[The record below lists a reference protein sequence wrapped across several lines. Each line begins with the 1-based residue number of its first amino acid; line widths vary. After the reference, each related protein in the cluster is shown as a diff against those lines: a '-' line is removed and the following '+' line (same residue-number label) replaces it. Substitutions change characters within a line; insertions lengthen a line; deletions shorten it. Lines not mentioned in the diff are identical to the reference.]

1 MAQIKL
7 SISFLDH
14 LINFLLTQRIAQTT
28 GTSGMNVIMQSL
40 GFKILYCPQP
50 EILYPGI
57 QHPSG
62 PSPRLPFQPH
72 LLTQDNL
79 HYLKCF
85 TVP

>member
-1 MAQIKL
+1 MAQIKF

-28 GTSGMNVIMQSL
+28 GTSGMNVIMLSL

-50 EILYPGI
+50 EIPFPGI

-62 PSPRLPFQPH
+62 PSPQLPYQPH
-72 LLTQDNL
+72 HLTQDNL
-79 HYLKCF
+79 HCPKCF

>member
-1 MAQIKL
+1 MAQIKF
-7 SISFLDH
+7 SISFLDR
-14 LINFLLTQRIAQTT
+14 LINFLLTQRITQTT
-28 GTSGMNVIMQSL
+28 GTSGMNVIVLSL
-40 GFKILYCPQP
+40 GFKILYHPQP

-62 PSPRLPFQPH
+62 PSLQLPYQPH

-79 HYLKCF
+79 HYLKYF